1 MIAEVNGARLPG
13 HLAELEINPLKML
26 SSGQGVNAV
35 GALALLCGAS
45 VGQIDPKVA

>member
-13 HLAELEINPLKML
+13 HLPELEINPLKML

-35 GALALLCGAS
+35 GALALLRGAS